1 MVRFVPFAL
10 IAVLLATSARAADF
24 YEGKTITLIVSSGTI
39 GSYGDIAFSVS
50 RNMPRHIPG
59 QPTMIVKG
67 MPGAGNVLATNYLYN
82 VAPKDGTTI
91 GLVNNSIPLHQVLD
105 GRGVQY
111 DAGKFNWLGST
122 GSYNSVTYVW
132 HTAGVKTIDDV
143 MKREVILGGTGVG
156 SSIVIYPMVMNNV
169 LGTKF
174 KIVTGYKLTTD
185 IDLAMERGEVQ
196 ARSGSYASLLAEHPD
211 WVKDKKVV
219 IVVQTGLKR
228 DPELADIPLMTEL
241 GKTDEDRQVLK
252 LISSPIP
259 LGRPFL
265 APEGVSPDRVALLRN
280 ALAETFK
287 DKVFLAEMAKLNLD
301 INPAGGEEVAH
312 IIADTVGA
320 PPAIIARAKAAM
332 GDLSQGNAR

>member
-1 MVRFVPFAL
+1 MIRFVSIAL
-10 IAVLLATSARAADF
+10 ITLILALPTRAADF
-24 YEGKTITLIVSSGTI
+24 FAGKTITLIVSSGTV
-39 GSYGDIAFSVS
+39 GSYGDIAFSVT

-59 QPTMIVKG
+59 NPTMIVKG

-91 GLVNNSIPLHQVLD
+91 GLVNNGIPLHQVLD

-132 HTAGVKTIDDV
+132 HTAGIKTIEDV

-156 SSIVIYPMVMNNV
+156 SSIVIYPMVMNNIV
-169 LGTKF
+169 GTKF

-196 ARSGSYASLLAEHPD
+196 ARSGSYASLMVEHPE
-211 WVKDKKVV
+211 WVKDKKIV
-219 IVVQTGLKR
+219 IVAQTGLKP
-228 DPELADIPLMTEL
+228 DPQLAGIPLMSDL
-241 GKTDEDRQVLK
+241 GKTEEDRQVLK

-265 APEGVSPDRVALLRN
+265 APPELPPERVALLRT
-280 ALAETFK
+280 ALADTFK
-287 DKVFLAEMAKLNLD
+287 DKIFLAEMAKLHLD
-301 INPAGGEEVAH
+301 IDPTSGEEVAQ

-320 PPAIIARAKAAM
+320 SPAIIAKAKAAM
-332 GDLSQGNAR
+332 GDLSQGK